1 MTSVKSTVSPPNFY
15 NFFVFQLF
23 IQKSP
28 LGETDPVYLAATQ
41 FETTGARKVFPSFD
55 EPALKANFK
64 VRLGRPSTHA
74 SISNAPLASQGE
86 EVGGD
91 EHPGHVWDEYQ
102 ETEKMSTYLVRKK
115 KEH

>member
-1 MTSVKSTVSPPNFY
+1 M
-15 NFFVFQLF
+15 
-23 IQKSP
+23 
-28 LGETDPVYLAATQ
+28 YLAATQ

-55 EPALKANFK
+55 EPAMKASFK

-74 SISNAPLASQGE
+74 SISNAPLLSQGE

-102 ETEKMSTYLVRKK
+102 ETEKMSTYLVRE
-115 KEH
+115 KEHQNESIGSNSSSSNNNTVVIIASKAAAATKKHNTK

>member
-1 MTSVKSTVSPPNFY
+1 M
-15 NFFVFQLF
+15 
-23 IQKSP
+23 
-28 LGETDPVYLAATQ
+28 YLAATQ

-55 EPALKANFK
+55 EPAMKANFK

-74 SISNAPLASQGE
+74 SISNAPLLSQGE

-115 KEH
+115 RTVQEATAATASTTAFIIALEEAAAATKPA

>member
-1 MTSVKSTVSPPNFY
+1 M
-15 NFFVFQLF
+15 
-23 IQKSP
+23 
-28 LGETDPVYLAATQ
+28 YLAATQ

-55 EPALKANFK
+55 EPAMKANFK

-74 SISNAPLASQGE
+74 SISNAPLLSQGE

-102 ETEKMSTYLVRKK
+102 ETEKMSTYLVKK
-115 KEH
+115 KNSIGSNSSNSINNSSNNSIGKPFPGSSVGSVASKN